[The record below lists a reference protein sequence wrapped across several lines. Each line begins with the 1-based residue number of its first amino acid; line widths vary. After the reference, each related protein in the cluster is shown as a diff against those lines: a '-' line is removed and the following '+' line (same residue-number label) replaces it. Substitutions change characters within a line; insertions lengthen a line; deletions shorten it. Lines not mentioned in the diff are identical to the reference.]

1 MSILI
6 SDFDGTVT
14 RYDFFDR
21 VRKRWPFPPQDD
33 PWEKFVTGEITHF
46 QALAESLYD
55 RGEKF
60 QPFERWSEIADQLQN
75 GEC

>member
-1 MSILI
+1 MVILI

-21 VRKRWPFPPQDD
+21 VRKRWPFPPKDD
-33 PWEKFVTGEITHF
+33 PWAE
-46 QALAESLYD
+46 ALSG

-60 QPFERWSEIADQLQN
+60 HPFEHWSEIADQL
-75 GEC
+75 